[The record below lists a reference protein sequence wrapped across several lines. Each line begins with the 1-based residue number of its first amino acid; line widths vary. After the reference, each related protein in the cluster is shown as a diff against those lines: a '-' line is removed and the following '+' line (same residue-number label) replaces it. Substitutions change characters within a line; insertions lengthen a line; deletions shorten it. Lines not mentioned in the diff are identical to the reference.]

1 MALDDIKKA
10 ILAEAE
16 TEVKKIETEG
26 EKKVAEINGVWSKKI
41 EAKKQEI
48 IASGQ
53 RKANQKVQQ
62 TQFKLQ
68 SQAQAEILNQ
78 KQKNINK
85 VYKLAL
91 QKLGELDDDKY
102 IELLAELIIKLPEG
116 EGELISVIEKESL
129 LKKALKQSG
138 KKYSIFSETISGNGG
153 FIFKSKDVEIDNTFA
168 TLINN
173 SKEQTSLSVSNKLF
187 NAQSE

>member
-16 TEVKKIETEG
+16 KEVKIIETEG
-26 EKKVAEINGVWSKKI
+26 EKKIADVNDVWTKKI
-41 EAKKQEI
+41 EEKKQEI
-48 IASGQ
+48 VASGQ

-68 SQAQAEILNQ
+68 SNAQAEVLNQ
-78 KQKNINK
+78 KQRVINK

-91 QKLGELDDDKY
+91 QKLGELDDQGYVD
-102 IELLAELIIKLPEG
+102 LLSGLIAKLPED
-116 EGELISVIEKESL
+116 EGELISVMEKESL
-129 LKKALKQSG
+129 LKKALQK
-138 KKYSIFSETISGNGG
+138 SEKEYTVATETTTGNGG
-153 FIFKSKDVEIDNTFA
+153 FVFKSEKVEIDNTFA

-173 SKEQTSLSVSNKLF
+173 SKEQTSLLVSDKLF
-187 NAQSE
+187 SVQE

>member
-16 TEVKKIETEG
+16 REVKKIETEG
-26 EKKVAEINGVWSKKI
+26 ETKVKAVQAEWAKKI

-48 IASGQ
+48 ITSVQ
-53 RKANQKVQQ
+53 RKADQKIQQ

-68 SQAQAEILNQ
+68 AQAQTEILTQ
-78 KQKNINK
+78 KQKIIDQ

-91 QKLGELDDDKY
+91 RK
-102 IELLAELIIKLPEG
+102 LAEINDEQYIALMAKLISQLPAG
-116 EGELISVIEKESL
+116 EGELTSVKDKGDL
-129 LKKALKQSG
+129 LKKALKKSD
-138 KKYSIFSETISGNGG
+138 KKYDLTEKEINGSGG
-153 FIFKSKDVEIDNTFA
+153 FIFHSKEVEIDNTFA

-173 SKEQTSLSVSNKLF
+173 AREQTILAVSNLLF
-187 NAQSE
+187 NQQK